1 MKPPLSSS
9 SSSSSLCYQKASP
22 SLSLPLLLTSF
33 HCLRLHPLRRGRCLR
48 LQPADSI
55 QFRLN
60 PILYRNSL
68 VFGVE
73 KKREKVLPFA
83 IGKTDPGCDI
93 FSGRWVYDES
103 RPLYEESDCPYI
115 QPQLTCLEHG
125 RPETN
130 YQHRRWQPNGCD
142 LPKLSLDFYSR
153 VLGMS

>member
-1 MKPPLSSS
+1 MKSPLSSS

-60 PILYRNSL
+60 PILYRNS
-68 VFGVE
+68 
-73 KKREKVLPFA
+73 
-83 IGKTDPGCDI
+83 
-93 FSGRWVYDES
+93 GRWVYDES

-115 QPQLTCLEHG
+115 QPQLTRLEHG

-153 VLGMS
+153 VLGMSFRLISLYLPHPELSSSWIFSR